1 MGSLTLVATPL
12 GNKDDI
18 GLRALEIL
26 KKSEVI
32 ILEERKES
40 SAFLRSHGI
49 SGKEYPLLNEHTTSE
64 ELQALKK
71 ICAEKDVAL
80 ITDCGTPGFCD
91 PGADLV
97 RVCRQAKIPVYSVPG
112 PSSLM
117 MLLSLSGR
125 RIDQFHFAGF
135 IPQETEER
143 VQFWKKLSSEKTP
156 VVFMDTPYRFR
167 KTLEEWKT
175 LAPESQGLLGLDFTQ
190 STERVWEG
198 SGAQLFIDSY
208 PKKAEFLLMIFPAQ
222 GKFR

>member
-1 MGSLTLVATPL
+1 VGSLTLVATPL

-64 ELQALKK
+64 ELQALKHL
-71 ICAEKDVAL
+71 CSEKDVAL

-125 RIDQFHFAGF
+125 RIDEFHFRGF

-143 VQFWKKLSSEKTP
+143 TRFWKGLGSEKSP
-156 VVFMDTPYRFR
+156 LVFMDTPYRFQ
-167 KTLEEWKT
+167 KTLEEWKVF
-175 LAPESQGLLGLDFTQ
+175 APELQGLLGLDFTQ
-190 STERVWEG
+190 SSEMVWEG
-198 SGAQLFIDSY
+198 SGAQLVLDNY
-208 PKKAEFLLMIFPAQ
+208 PKKAEFLLMIFPTQ